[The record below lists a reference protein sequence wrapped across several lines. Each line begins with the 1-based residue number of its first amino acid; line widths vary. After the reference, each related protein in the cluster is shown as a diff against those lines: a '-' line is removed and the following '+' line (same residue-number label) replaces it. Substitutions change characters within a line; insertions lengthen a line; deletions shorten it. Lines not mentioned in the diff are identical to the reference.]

1 MFKAKKFFCCDT
13 KTVFNINFEG
23 TDIRNKKY
31 FLKGW
36 TSYLMSNHVITFSI
50 LNLPR
55 EMTSKVMYDLF
66 LHRYQS
72 ILPDP
77 ICSFRH

>member
-1 MFKAKKFFCCDT
+1 MYSSKGIVFSLPNFRLSHLGRNVQRKEFFFVVT
-13 KTVFNINFEG
+13 QTVLNINFEG

-55 EMTSKVMYDLF
+55 
-66 LHRYQS
+66 
-72 ILPDP
+72 
-77 ICSFRH
+77 

>member
-55 EMTSKVMYDLF
+55 
-66 LHRYQS
+66 
-72 ILPDP
+72 
-77 ICSFRH
+77 